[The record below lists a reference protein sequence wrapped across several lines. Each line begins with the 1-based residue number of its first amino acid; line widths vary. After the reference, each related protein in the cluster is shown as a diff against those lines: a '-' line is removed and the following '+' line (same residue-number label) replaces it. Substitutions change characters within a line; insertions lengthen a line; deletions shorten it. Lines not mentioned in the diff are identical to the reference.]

1 MSARPSLALLLTP
14 LLALAAACA
23 DPPTEIVLVVDTGL
37 AVPAE
42 LDAITIDVTGPTG
55 MERKIATLG
64 PGGTALPL
72 TLGLTRAEGAA
83 LSPIGI
89 VVIGQRGGAEI
100 IRRVVSTDFVEGES
114 RLLRVVLVAEC
125 LAPRDCGAGNTCS
138 EAGCIPERIRGGTLP
153 PFAAV
158 PRRFDGGSGV
168 VERCNGVD
176 DDGDTMID
184 EGFDLQSE
192 TQNCGACG
200 NDCSTKPGVVGAR
213 CERGACVIQGCAANR
228 GDCDMDAENGCE
240 VDLLTDVDHC
250 GSCIGACQALN
261 GAPTCSGGTCSIDCT
276 PGFADCDAS
285 PASGCEANL
294 SDLNSCGR
302 CANRCDMRCG
312 AGYCDDTRVTA
323 LAVGGSHGCALRE
336 RGTVVCWGANAS
348 GQLGDATTTVRRQP
362 VDVRAL
368 TDARSLAAGDAHTCV
383 IRATGGV
390 ACWGEGDLGRL
401 GDSGTTDRN
410 TPVAVMDL
418 TGATQLA
425 GGGAHT
431 CALVTDGT
439 VRCWGANMRGQL
451 GDASLATRVRPVAV
465 SGVAD
470 VRAITAGEAHSCA
483 LRTDGTVV
491 CWGEN
496 RSGQLGDASMPGD
509 PSEMLSN
516 VARPVAEGEPHVRAA
531 HERRGAVLGQGHER
545 PARHRGEHDERAHPR
560 LRRAPDGRERD
571 RRRRGALLRG
581 APRRHRALLGA
592 QRSGPA
598 RQRQHARRRRRR
610 ERGAHRRDA
619 ARQPDGHRG
628 RRRSRCR
635 ARRRHQ
641 AHLRAHPDG
650 GRVLLGLQQQRPG
663 RRRLVDTELH
673 PRHARPHAAFPL
685 SITAPPRL
693 IFQANSPHK
702 TASRLAVRA

>member
-1 MSARPSLALLLTP
+1 MSARPSLAPSLALLLAP
-14 LLALAAACA
+14 LLALAAACG

-42 LDAITIDVTGPTG
+42 LDAVTIDITGPTR
-55 MERKIATLG
+55 MERKIAMLG

-176 DDGDTMID
+176 DDGDTMVD
-184 EGFDLQSE
+184 EGFDLQNE
-192 TQNCGACG
+192 TQNCGMCG
-200 NDCSTKPGVVGAR
+200 NDCSMKTGVVGAR
-213 CERGACVIQGCAANR
+213 CEMGACVIEGCAPNR
-228 GDCDMDAENGCE
+228 GDCDTNAENGCE

-261 GAPTCSGGTCSIDCT
+261 GEPTCSGGTCSIVCT

-285 PASGCEANL
+285 PASGCESSLASL
-294 SDLNSCGR
+294 ESCGR

-323 LAVGGSHGCALRE
+323 VAIGGSHGCALRE
-336 RGTVVCWGANAS
+336 RGTLVCWGANAS

-368 TDARSLAAGDAHTCV
+368 TDARSLAAGDAHTCA

-401 GDSGTTDRN
+401 GDTGTTDRN
-410 TPVAVMDL
+410 TPVAVVDL

-451 GDASLATRVRPVAV
+451 GDASLVTRVRPVAV

-496 RSGQLGDASMPGD
+496 RSGQLGDAAMPGD
-509 PSEMLSN
+509 PSELASN
-516 VARPVAEGEPHVRAA
+516 VARPVAALDAVTAIASNPKANHSCALRMSGEVLCWGKGTSDQLGTAGATMNARTPVAVALPMAASAIAVGAEHSCAALLDGTVRCWGLNDQGQLGNGSTLGGAAVVSVERTDAMPLGSPTAIEGA
-531 HERRGAVLGQGHER
+531 GAVVVALGGGIKHTCALTQTGAVYCWGYNNNGQVGDGSST
-545 PARHRGEHDERAHPR
+545 PNFIRAT
-560 LRRAPDGRERD
+560 
-571 RRRRGALLRG
+571 
-581 APRRHRALLGA
+581 
-592 QRSGPA
+592 
-598 RQRQHARRRRRR
+598 
-610 ERGAHRRDA
+610 
-619 ARQPDGHRG
+619 
-628 RRRSRCR
+628 
-635 ARRRHQ
+635 
-641 AHLRAHPDG
+641 
-650 GRVLLGLQQQRPG
+650 RVRTLP
-663 RRRLVDTELH
+663 
-673 PRHARPHAAFPL
+673 FP
-685 SITAPPRL
+685 
-693 IFQANSPHK
+693 
-702 TASRLAVRA
+702 